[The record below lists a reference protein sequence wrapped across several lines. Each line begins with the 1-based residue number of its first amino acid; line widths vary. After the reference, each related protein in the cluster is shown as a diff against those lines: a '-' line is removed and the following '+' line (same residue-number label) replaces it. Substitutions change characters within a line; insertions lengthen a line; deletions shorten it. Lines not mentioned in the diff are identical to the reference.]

1 MMINIFVD
9 HHIYIY
15 VVIVTSSSGQ
25 VLSTNGGRVG
35 AMYTGLINSSP
46 APEYLNKFI
55 QRMENWIKTQ
65 SFVFNRFYRKHSP
78 LTALLGESHL
88 GPSRTMMS
96 SLTPGSGAF
105 EVWVRCIFSNR
116 SGFFSLRKFIQRH
129 RHETEMQKLRGR
141 KVKKSSQAACRHY
154 HRVDYY
160 QLSWSLIIVISAPS

>member
-55 QRMENWIKTQ
+55 QRMKNRIKNTIFCLQ
-65 SFVFNRFYRKHSP
+65 SILPEAFPADGASWRV
-78 LTALLGESHL
+78 ALGSESNDDVIVDSWFRGVRGL
-88 GPSRTMMS
+88 GP
-96 SLTPGSGAF
+96 LHLLKQI
-105 EVWVRCIFSNR
+105 WVLLPEEIHSKA
-116 SGFFSLRKFIQRH
+116 S
-129 RHETEMQKLRGR
+129 T
-141 KVKKSSQAACRHY
+141 
-154 HRVDYY
+154 
-160 QLSWSLIIVISAPS
+160 

>member
-55 QRMENWIKTQ
+55 QRMKNRKKTQ
-65 SFVFNRFYRKHSP
+65 SFFFDRFYRKHSP

-129 RHETEMQKLRGR
+129 RHETEMQTLSGR

-160 QLSWSLIIVISAPS
+160 HDH